1 MGGAPFLNRLP
12 PTCSYQ
18 QTGLGASK
26 HRIHSVHQQQL
37 IGVLA
42 RDCTNK
48 LKTEMG
54 TTYKKGGLCI
64 DMGYGYLYYQQH
76 NPKML
81 VAL

>member
-48 LKTEMG
+48 LKTELG
-54 TTYKKGGLCI
+54 TTYKQGELCI
-64 DMGYGYLYYQQH
+64 LYIVYVAIGYNYLYYQ
-76 NPKML
+76 
-81 VAL
+81 